1 MKKEVIAYL
10 SGLFDGEGSFCI
22 QIQKRAK
29 YRIFTPRLSMSIKYG
44 HKVLDKLV
52 KNFGGKIYYYKD
64 NMARWH
70 LGGKNNI
77 KAITLIM
84 LPYLTIKK
92 EIAIKFLEVLKIF
105 PKNRKIRWNQEMIDK
120 VTDIAIHLN
129 PQSAQKRFK
138 YNI

>member
-22 QIQKRAK
+22 QIQRRDK
-29 YRIFTPRLSMSIKYG
+29 YRIFTPRLTMSIKYG
-44 HKVLDKLV
+44 HQVLEKLV
-52 KNFGGKIYYYKD
+52 NNFGGKIYYYKD

-70 LGGKNNI
+70 LGSKDKI
-77 KAITLIM
+77 KAITLLM

-92 EIAIKFLEVLKIF
+92 EIAIKFLDALEIF
-105 PKNRKIRWNQEMIDK
+105 PKSRKIRWNKEMINK
-120 VTDIAIHLN
+120 VTNIAIHLN
-129 PQSAQKRFK
+129 PQSSQKRFS

>member
-22 QIQKRAK
+22 QIQKRKK

-44 HKVLDKLV
+44 HQVLNKLV
-52 KNFGGKIYYYKD
+52 DNFGGKIYYYKD

-70 LGGKNNI
+70 LGSKDKI
-77 KAITLIM
+77 KAVTLLM
-84 LPYLTIKK
+84 LPYLVIKK
-92 EIAIKFLEVLKIF
+92 EIAIKFLNALEIF
-105 PKNRKIRWNQEMIDK
+105 PKTRKIKWNQKMKDK
-120 VTDIAIHLN
+120 VINIAIHLN
-129 PQSAQKRFK
+129 PQSAQKRFS